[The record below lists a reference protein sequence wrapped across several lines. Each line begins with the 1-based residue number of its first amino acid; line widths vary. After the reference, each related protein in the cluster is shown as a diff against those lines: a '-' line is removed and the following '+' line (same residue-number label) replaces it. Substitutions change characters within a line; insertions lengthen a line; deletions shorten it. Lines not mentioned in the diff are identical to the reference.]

1 VDLFKTNNPMSRS
14 LALDALRGIAILLM
28 VFSSRIPFGV
38 LPEWMYHAQ
47 VAPPLHIFDGTVPGI
62 TWVDL
67 VFPYFL
73 FAMGAA
79 IPLALHAR
87 LEKGE
92 AFLKIAA
99 SIFKRGALLFFFAVY
114 VMHIRPTVM
123 SATPGFYEYA
133 LSFVGFMLLF
143 PMLVK
148 LPEHWAINRKIITR
162 AIGWGGAIAV
172 LILFRAKDGKLFDL
186 ARSDIIILVLANV
199 AVTGSFIWIATRKRL
214 DIRIGILA
222 FLFALRLTQSIP
234 GWGQWLWNLS
244 PAPWI
249 GTVYFQQY
257 LFIIIP
263 GTIAGDLLLKF
274 AKAAST
280 APANA
285 SHRLWAICAAGPLL
299 TLWLLFLLKER
310 FVIAATVGAI
320 IICVGGWALLHQTKN
335 QPKTEAEKIIRS
347 LFGWGIFWLLLGL
360 AFEPY
365 EGGIKKDRATMS
377 YYFVTS
383 GLAFFTLITLMIA
396 IDIAR
401 IRRGFGLM
409 IATGQNPLVAYA
421 GVQSFLPPILAVT
434 GIGAWIQSFTM
445 TPWAGAARG
454 AFYTGLLAYVGAW
467 CSKRGL
473 FLRT

>member
-1 VDLFKTNNPMSRS
+1 MNRS

-28 VFSSRIPFGV
+28 VLSSRIPFGV

-47 VAPPLHIFDGTVPGI
+47 VPPPLHKFDGTIPGM

-79 IPLALHAR
+79 IPLALHSR

-92 AFLKIAA
+92 ALLSISL
-99 SIFKRGALLFFFAVY
+99 SIFKRGALLVFFAIY

-123 SATPGFYEYA
+123 SAKPGAWEYG

-143 PMLVK
+143 PMLTK
-148 LPEHWAINRKIITR
+148 LPEKWSPTIRLATR
-162 AIGWGGAIAV
+162 IIGWGGAALV
-172 LILFRAKDGKLFDL
+172 LFLFQAKDGSDASAK
-186 ARSDIIILVLANV
+186 RSDIIILVLANV

-222 FLFALRLTQSIP
+222 FLFALRLTQSLP

-244 PAPWI
+244 PLPWL

-274 AKAAST
+274 AQTKIRT
-280 APANA
+280 KTQTPTIAPNR
-285 SHRLWAICAAGPLL
+285 RLWLIAAIGPLL
-299 TLWLLFLLKER
+299 TLLLLILLKER
-310 FVIAATVGAI
+310 YVINATLLCIAICAVG
-320 IICVGGWALLHQTKN
+320 WLLLKHAE
-335 QPKTEAEKIIRS
+335 TEAEKLLRA
-347 LFGWGIFWLLLGL
+347 LFGWGIFWLMLGL
-360 AFEPY
+360 AFEPF

-383 GLAFFTLITLMIA
+383 GLAFFTLVSLIIA
-396 IDIAR
+396 IDVAR

-434 GIGAWIQSFTM
+434 GLGAWIAAYTM
-445 TPWAGAARG
+445 SPWAGAARG
-454 AFYTGLLAYVGAW
+454 VLYTWMIAWVGAW
-467 CSKRGL
+467 CAKRGI

>member
-1 VDLFKTNNPMSRS
+1 MNRS
-14 LALDALRGIAILLM
+14 LSLDALRGIAILLM
-28 VFSSRIPFGV
+28 VLSSRIPFGV

-47 VAPPLHIFDGTVPGI
+47 VAPPLHKFDGTIPGI

-79 IPLALHAR
+79 IPLALHTR

-92 AFLKIAA
+92 ALYKISL

-114 VMHIRPTVM
+114 VIHIRPTVM
-123 SATPGFYEYA
+123 SATPGLYEYA
-133 LSFVGFMLLF
+133 LSFVGFLLLF
-143 PMLVK
+143 PMLAK
-148 LPEHWAINRKIITR
+148 LPDHWANNRKIITR
-162 AIGWGGAIAV
+162 IIGWGGAITV
-172 LILFRAKDGKLFDL
+172 LLLFRAKDGKLFDF

-222 FLFALRLTQSIP
+222 FLFALRLAQSLP

-244 PAPWI
+244 PLPWV

-274 AKAAST
+274 AKSPPSST
-280 APANA
+280 

-299 TLWLLFLLKER
+299 TLWLLFLLKGR
-310 FVIAATVGAI
+310 FVIAATIGAMV
-320 IICVGGWALLHQTKN
+320 ICAGGWALLR
-335 QPKTEAEKIIRS
+335 QPKTETEKIIRA
-347 LFGWGIFWLLLGL
+347 LFGWGIFWLMLGL

-383 GLAFFTLITLMIA
+383 GLAFFTLISLMIA

-434 GIGAWIQSFTM
+434 GLGTWIQSFTM
-445 TPWAGAARG
+445 TPWLGAARG
-454 AFYTGLLAYVGAW
+454 AFYTWILAWVGAW
-467 CSKRGL
+467 CTKRGI